1 MLLESPEEVQD
12 RQFSSR
18 EKGLRPLLPGPDV
31 GVAWSSHGLHPRAS
45 FTRVRPSS
53 PDPSTRPSGYAPVA
67 QLDRASDY
75 GSEG

>member
-1 MLLESPEEVQD
+1 MLLESPEQVQD
-12 RQFSSR
+12 RRFPCP
-18 EKGLRPLLPGPDV
+18 EKGLRPLLPGPGG
-31 GVAWSSHGLHPRAS
+31 GVAGLSRGLHPRAA
-45 FTRVRPSS
+45 FTRVRASS